1 MRAAIHMV
9 SFALALAI
17 ATQPAS
23 ADDFKIIVNPENR
36 VSDIDRGVLRNAF
49 LKKTTSWSGGS
60 AFRPIGLTSKFSERA
75 RFAVEVLKKTPAQ
88 LKSYWNQQIFSG
100 KGIPPP
106 EADSVASIVAYVV
119 SNPGAIAFVPANA
132 DVGKAK
138 VITIR

>member
-1 MRAAIHMV
+1 MRAVLPIV
-9 SFALALAI
+9 FVAI
-17 ATQPAS
+17 ALSTRAAS
-23 ADDFKIIVNPENR
+23 ADDFKIIVHPENR
-36 VSDIDRGVLRNAF
+36 VSDIDRAVLRNAF
-49 LKKTTSWSGGS
+49 LKKATSWPGGRG
-60 AFRPIGLTSKFSERA
+60 FRPIGLTSKFSERSH
-75 RFAVEVLKKTPAQ
+75 FVVEVLKKTPAQ

-119 SNPGAIAFVPANA
+119 ANPGAVAFVPASA